1 MRMVSIALY
10 RPPSTTLELIRSL
23 LDLDFLVVL
32 WMNSIEELPTHSNL
46 VCLGSGKNVGLSIAF
61 NGFFDYALVRGINA
75 FLFLDQDALVFR
87 SIVQDFDKVMALK
100 SFEDHAAVQ
109 LKDNAFGAD
118 LLTEKI
124 VFSNGCVFNVECPV
138 RHSKDFFVEG
148 VDYDFCLN
156 AALLDYSIGVVS
168 SNSLVHE
175 VMQPRT
181 TYYINGSTFAH
192 RPYPVRRQIE
202 FLYALQKLALRSLIA
217 RRLDFFIIFN
227 RNIFTHLAVQC
238 RAGIFFALWRM
249 RLIIRKDENF

>member
-1 MRMVSIALY
+1 MRMVSIAVY
-10 RPPSTTLELIRSL
+10 HPPATTHELIRSL

-32 WMNSIEELPTHSNL
+32 WMNSIEEFPTHSNL

-61 NGFFDYALVRGINA
+61 NFFFDFARDRGISA
-75 FLFLDQDALVFR
+75 FLFLDQDALVFH
-87 SIVQDFDKVMALK
+87 SIIQDFDKVVSSQRFK
-100 SFEDHAAVQ
+100 DYAAIQ
-109 LKDNAFGAD
+109 LKDNSHGAD
-118 LLTEKI
+118 VSTEKI
-124 VFSNGCVFNVECPV
+124 VYSNGCVFNVGCPV

-168 SNSLVHE
+168 SNGLVHE
-175 VMQPRT
+175 SVQPRT

-192 RPYPVRRQIE
+192 RPNPVRRQIE
-202 FLYALQKLALRSLIA
+202 FIYALQKLALRSLIA

-249 RLIIRKDENF
+249 RLIIRKDANF